1 MIFVMD
7 SRIADILNM
16 TSWRMDT
23 PQIFGAFHITASL
36 LAAALAVLAAGCFAR
51 RSTAKNNVQR
61 ILFCTGWMLVILE
74 AYKQCFLY
82 CIVNEGA
89 FDIWFFPFQLCSVPM
104 YLCLLLPLLKDDL
117 RAAFMTFM
125 GGYTF
130 VSAAAGLVLYMLA
143 VMAAG
148 SMFIK
153 LFKAVLKK

>member
-89 FDIWFFPFQLCSVPM
+89 FDIWF
-104 YLCLLLPLLKDDL
+104 
-117 RAAFMTFM
+117 
-125 GGYTF
+125 
-130 VSAAAGLVLYMLA
+130 
-143 VMAAG
+143 
-148 SMFIK
+148 
-153 LFKAVLKK
+153 